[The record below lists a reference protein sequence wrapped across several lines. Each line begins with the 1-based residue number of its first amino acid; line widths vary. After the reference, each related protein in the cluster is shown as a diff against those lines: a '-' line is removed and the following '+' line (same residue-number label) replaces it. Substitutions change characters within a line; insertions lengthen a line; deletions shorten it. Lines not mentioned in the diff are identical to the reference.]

1 MTPRQATKF
10 FSGSLVVG
18 VRRLSPRPRCSPLLQ
33 CSRSDEEEMQFYTPK
48 GKEDLPTG
56 PELRVRLRIEEIFK
70 PPLPKHAE
78 ESVIREL
85 LEAHLVRA

>member
-1 MTPRQATKF
+1 
-10 FSGSLVVG
+10 
-18 VRRLSPRPRCSPLLQ
+18 
-33 CSRSDEEEMQFYTPK
+33 MQFYTPK